1 MAAAS
6 NSKSNKSSKSS
17 KSNKSKNS
25 KNSKGKRKTKSKTKS
40 PKTPVPK
47 LQYMALPED
56 FSKITPADLDQ
67 LVLFWTPIFKRQEL
81 VSLKEKINAMI
92 TEDQKI
98 KLVNKNVPEVWSVCK
113 IVKKFFPSYFIPM
126 KNNSY
131 IGKMGYGRHQEVDFS
146 NYQILCCTTMLL
158 YGIITYRLL
167 MHDQDYRLI
176 FKGGKAIQMGVN
188 AEYDSEDIDIL
199 VDPIYGY
206 DPVMI
211 NNVSGHLALLIKWL
225 LPNVSVLPPGANP
238 HVYKLSYVNS
248 YGALRPF
255 SDVDFKEV
263 EVMDP
268 FFKEMYT
275 THEYISGLEEHAT
288 FRRPTIEKILEEKIF
303 YYKKYKRILEKIG
316 DGVEAE
322 GVSKRSCK
330 FFMDKFK
337 RAITAIAPHTDFD
350 QL

>member
-17 KSNKSKNS
+17 KST
-25 KNSKGKRKTKSKTKS
+25 NSKGKRKTKTKSKTKS
-40 PKTPVPK
+40 PKTPVQK
-47 LQYMALPED
+47 LQYMALPDD
-56 FSKITPADLDQ
+56 FSKITPAMLDQ
-67 LVLFWTPIFKRQEL
+67 LVVFWNPIFKRHEL
-81 VSLKEKINAMI
+81 VSLKEKIHAMI

-98 KLVNKNVPEVWSVCK
+98 KLVNQNVRDVWSVCK
-113 IVKKFFPSYFIPM
+113 IVKRFFPSYFIPM
-126 KNNSY
+126 KNKSY
-131 IGKMGYGRHQEVDFS
+131 IGRMGYARHQEVDFS

-176 FKGGKAIQMGVN
+176 FKGGKAIQMGLN

-199 VDPIYGY
+199 VDPLYHY

-211 NNVSGHLALLIKWL
+211 NNISGHLALLIKWL

-248 YGALRPF
+248 YGELRPF

-263 EVMDP
+263 DVMDP

-275 THEYISGLEEHAT
+275 THRYVEGIEEHAT
-288 FRRPTIEKILEEKIF
+288 FRRPTLEKILEEKIF
-303 YYKKYKRILEKIG
+303 YYKKYKRILEQIA
-316 DGVEAE
+316 DGIEVE
-322 GVSKRSCK
+322 GVPKRSCI
-330 FFMDKFK
+330 FFMEKFK
-337 RAITAIAPHTDFD
+337 RAITAINDKIDFD
-350 QL
+350 KL